1 MTDATKSAPS
11 LTAVL
16 RGMVAAGF
24 AVAAIF
30 LALTQTLTM
39 EAPYPFVLLSAIL
52 VAAIAGRYEFLLPR
66 TKVRLKPSDLI
77 TFWAVISIGLQGGIL
92 VGLVGALAGSIEL
105 KPLRTRLFAVADE
118 VICVSIGTLAYIL
131 VLSVIGLTFPSPS
144 VSYFILPLDIV
155 AASLVLATVVATCR
169 SRVSFPRNYTYTGE
183 GFFTDRFIAGLAASC
198 FNIVATIL
206 MVYVFRHFGLEFGF
220 VVLPLVVIAHLAYVF
235 HKRTLDNKTSQIL
248 QASRL
253 HLSTVEALATA
264 IDARDQVG
272 MGHVRRTQI
281 FAVGLGRALGLSAQ
295 ELDALRMGALLH
307 DVGKLAVPDH
317 ILNKPGRLTPAE
329 LEKTKIHASV
339 GASILE
345 SIDFPYPVVPTVRHH
360 HERWDGGG
368 YPNGLIG
375 TQIPLTA
382 RILTIADIYDTL
394 RGARPYRE
402 AINEAEVLEH
412 LRSNSGKRFDPRI
425 VAAFIKILPELEEEV
440 RSLGLGYER
449 GNDTGSFVL
458 GASEFEGGQNFVQQI
473 KRANREVFTLYSLAK
488 EFGATADL
496 DDSLRLFTEKI
507 GEIVPYDTCIVYLLN
522 KSGEMATARHVVGS
536 NRDDILGST
545 VAPGEGATGY
555 VLRSRQPV
563 QNVDPALDFAFTEW
577 EFSRDFI
584 GMASIPLVAK
594 DEMVGAVS
602 LYTRKLACY
611 SDEHVRILETIAR
624 IATDSILRSQQ
635 LEEAETFALTDPMT
649 GLPNSRGLQSQFE
662 KEAKRADRNGSGFQL
677 LVLDLDGFKAINDTH
692 GHKVGDTML
701 RGIANVIHEQL
712 REYDFLARYGGDEFV
727 AIVPGT
733 ETIDILELCR
743 RIERAVGEYE
753 MVIDENTST
762 NVGISIGSA
771 SFPTQGETF
780 DQLIVAADKAM
791 YMTKAIHRQEREIE
805 RRSQF
810 ADPPRPSV
818 LREDS
823 GRKNEPI
830 VEPVSFIDEP
840 STTEVSD
847 PEMMASQAIN

>member
-1 MTDATKSAPS
+1 MTDAIKSGPS
-11 LTAVL
+11 LTAVF
-16 RGMVAAGF
+16 RGTVVTGL
-24 AVAAIF
+24 AVAAVF
-30 LALTQTLTM
+30 LALVQTFSM
-39 EAPYPFVLLSAIL
+39 QVPYLFVLGLAIL
-52 VAAIAGRYEFLLPR
+52 VAAIVGRYDFLIPR
-66 TKVRLKPSDLI
+66 TSVRLRPSDVV
-77 TFWAVISIGLQGGIL
+77 TFWAVIAIGLQGGIL
-92 VGLVGALAGSIEL
+92 VGLVGALAASIGE
-105 KPLRTRLFAVADE
+105 KPRQNRLFVVANE
-118 VICVSIGTLAYIL
+118 VFCVSVGSLAYVL
-131 VLSVIGLTFPSPS
+131 VLFVIDLTFPAASI
-144 VSYFILPLDIV
+144 SYFILPLDIV
-155 AASLVLATVVATCR
+155 VASLFLAIVVASCR
-169 SRVSFPRNYTYTGE
+169 SRLRSAPNRADTVTRGL
-183 GFFTDRFIAGLAASC
+183 TDRFIAEIAAFS
-198 FNIVATIL
+198 FHIVATIL
-206 MVYVFRHFGLEFGF
+206 LVYLFRHFGLEFGF
-220 VVLPLVVIAHLAYVF
+220 VVLPLVLTAHLAFIF
-235 HKRTLDNKTSQIL
+235 HRRMLDSKTSQIL

-281 FAVGLGRALGLSAQ
+281 YAVGLGRALGLSLQ

-329 LEKTKIHASV
+329 FEKTKIHASV

-345 SIDFPYPVVPTVRHH
+345 SIEFPYPVVPTVRHH

-368 YPNGLIG
+368 YPYGLAR
-375 TQIPLTA
+375 TKIPITA
-382 RILTIADIYDTL
+382 RILSVADIYDTL
-394 RGARPYRE
+394 RGARPYRD
-402 AINEAEVLEH
+402 AINEEEVLEH
-412 LRSNSGKRFDPRI
+412 LRSNSGTRFDPRI

-440 RSLGLGYER
+440 RRLGLGYER
-449 GNDTGSFVL
+449 GNDTGSFVI
-458 GASEFEGGQNFVQQI
+458 GAGEFEGGQNFVQQI

-496 DDSLRLFTEKI
+496 DDSLKLFTEKI

-522 KSGEMATARHVVGS
+522 KAGDVATARHVVGS

-555 VLRSRQPV
+555 VLRSRLPV

-584 GMASIPLVAK
+584 GMASMPLVAE

-602 LYTRKLACY
+602 LYSRQIACY
-611 SDEHVRILETIAR
+611 SDEHMRILETIAR

-649 GLPNSRGLQSQFE
+649 GLPNSRGLLNQFE

-677 LVLDLDGFKAINDTH
+677 LVLDLDGFKTINDTH

-701 RGIANVIHEQL
+701 REIGNVIQEQL

-743 RIERAVGEYE
+743 RIERAVGEYK
-753 MVIDENTST
+753 MVIDENNSTS
-762 NVGISIGSA
+762 VGISIGSA
-771 SFPTQGETF
+771 SFPAQGETF

-791 YMTKAIHRQEREIE
+791 YTTKAIHRQEREIE
-805 RRSQF
+805 RRSNL

-818 LREDS
+818 LRQDS
-823 GRKNEPI
+823 KRREKPLVEPI
-830 VEPVSFIDEP
+830 SFDDETI
-840 STTEVSD
+840 SEDMSD
-847 PEMMASQAIN
+847 QELIASHAIN